1 MKFTKS
7 QMLKKLCIICRF
19 GKGYTLTIR
28 CVPNFSEIL
37 LKRISN
43 DLPMATVEDQ
53 HCSQLKF
60 NIPQESAHLN
70 EIFSTLSGYK
80 NESIIEDYSVSQTT
94 LDDVSYISI
103 LSLYLRSDLRSNF
116 HLYILLFLLSFR
128 YSSDLLVTRKT
139 L

>member
-1 MKFTKS
+1 MI
-7 QMLKKLCIICRF
+7 LKKSYIICRF

-28 CVPNFSEIL
+28 CVPNFSEVL

-43 DLPMATVEDQ
+43 DLPTATVEDQ

-94 LDDVSYISI
+94 LDDVSYTI
-103 LSLYLRSDLRSNF
+103 LLLLRFIRILTFTRVTVCIF
-116 HLYILLFLLSFR
+116 YIL
-128 YSSDLLVTRKT
+128 DICQICK
-139 L
+139 

>member
-1 MKFTKS
+1 MI
-7 QMLKKLCIICRF
+7 LKKSYIICRF

-28 CVPNFSEIL
+28 CVPNFSEVL

-43 DLPMATVEDQ
+43 DLPTATVEDQ

-94 LDDVSYISI
+94 LDDVSYT
-103 LSLYLRSDLRSNF
+103 LTPSLYS
-116 HLYILLFLLSFR
+116 HLTFTRVTVCIFYIL
-128 YSSDLLVTRKT
+128 DICQICK
-139 L
+139 